1 MRMYCP
7 ARIRRGVFVNVM
19 DGFNIRLPPTPSRN
33 RKSTMTYAMAY
44 SEISIDSIEL
54 VAEQKHFSRQQGR
67 EFCEFH

>member
-1 MRMYCP
+1 
-7 ARIRRGVFVNVM
+7 
-19 DGFNIRLPPTPSRN
+19 
-33 RKSTMTYAMAY
+33 MAY